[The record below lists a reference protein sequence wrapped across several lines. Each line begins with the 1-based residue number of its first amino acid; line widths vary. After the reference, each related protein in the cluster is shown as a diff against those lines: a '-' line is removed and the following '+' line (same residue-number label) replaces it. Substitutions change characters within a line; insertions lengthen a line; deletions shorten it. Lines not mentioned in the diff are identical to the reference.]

1 MKKIISIAL
10 SGFIFSAFMTS
21 CQEKT
26 ESKNTE
32 TEKIETSNPEATIS
46 IAPSKLIIDKVLTA
60 EELKSLTP
68 DMVIADL
75 KRGNELFLKDS
86 LSVRDHSGMIIDASN
101 GQHPKAVILS
111 CLDSRVPVEDV
122 FNKGIGDLFVARVA
136 GNVVNEDILA
146 SMEYGCKVVGSKVIV
161 VLGHGSCGAVKSAVD
176 DVKLG
181 NITGLLSKIKA
192 AIPKSSDYN
201 GEKSSKNYDYLDYVS
216 KNNITVAIETIMMKS
231 PILKEMADKG
241 EIKIVGAFY
250 NIKTGEVTFL

>member
-1 MKKIISIAL
+1 
-10 SGFIFSAFMTS
+10 
-21 CQEKT
+21 
-26 ESKNTE
+26 
-32 TEKIETSNPEATIS
+32 
-46 IAPSKLIIDKVLTA
+46 
-60 EELKSLTP
+60 
-68 DMVIADL
+68 
-75 KRGNELFLKDS
+75 
-86 LSVRDHSGMIIDASN
+86 MIIDASN

-216 KNNITVAIETIMMKS
+216 KNNITVAIETIMKKS